1 MMLRT
6 RAWLLAALAA
16 APGWSQDFSLTST
29 TFAQMWKQ
37 DTPGFDKAN
46 FVPVTQ
52 FLALDATNLYRD
64 EISLHLFGWGRADL
78 ADASLP
84 RDKKSDGDLAYGYI
98 SYRFKEANAEIKAGR
113 FTVNQGVAIEQVDG
127 VSLSADLR
135 NGFTVSA
142 FGGRPVLYKVRD
154 YVSNKDYE
162 FQRDVIVGARLG
174 LRIPKFGEV
183 GVSYLMDGT
192 KPAKD
197 LPIPSSTDYTR
208 EQVGFDLRIAPHAS
222 FDLVGRTVLDVA
234 DHTET
239 AATKANKPSK
249 IAEHD
254 YAATVRFSGK
264 MSFTGTF
271 TERNYYAFF
280 AGSNLP
286 NLFRQSEKDKFKAWG
301 GSFAY
306 GAGGPV
312 EVVADYR
319 HTNRETY
326 GDANRYGAELR
337 WNLEKQKVQTGFG
350 YHRVSASDARV
361 GDATTLAYGFSH
373 HEVRAWAMAERG
385 KLSASLDGIFHS
397 YDDKKNP
404 YLAGRSTVFEVIGS
418 LGWQATA
425 NFKFSGDLSY
435 GANPLNKSEVR
446 GLLRAEYRFM
456 SGKKGGGK

>member
-1 MMLRT
+1 MRPRT
-6 RAWLLAALAA
+6 QAVLLAALAA
-16 APGWSQDFSLTST
+16 MPGWSQDFSLTST
-29 TFAQMWKQ
+29 TFAQVWKQ
-37 DTPGFDKAN
+37 DAPGFEKSSFA
-46 FVPVTQ
+46 PATQ
-52 FLALDATNLYRD
+52 FLGLDVTNLYRD
-64 EISLHLFGWGRADL
+64 GISLHLFGWGRADL
-78 ADASLP
+78 GDASLP
-84 RDKKSDGDLAYGYI
+84 GGRKSDGDLAYGYL

-135 NGFTVSA
+135 NGFTLSA

-174 LRIPKFGEV
+174 LRIPKFGEI

-197 LPIPSSTDYTR
+197 LPIPSATDYTR
-208 EQVGFDLRIAPHAS
+208 EQVGFDLRIAPHAA

-239 AATKANKPSK
+239 PATKANKPST

-254 YAATVRFSGK
+254 YAATVRFAGK
-264 MSFTGTF
+264 ASFTGSF

-286 NLFRQSEKDKFKAWG
+286 SLFRQSEKDKFKAWS

-312 EVVADYR
+312 EVVADYK

-350 YHRVSASDARV
+350 YHRVSAADAPV

-373 HEVRAWAMAERG
+373 SEFRAWAMAERG
-385 KLSASLDGIFHS
+385 KFLASLDGIFHT

-404 YLAGRSTVFEVIGS
+404 YLSGKSTVFEVVGS
-418 LGWQATA
+418 LGWQATE
-425 NFKFSGDLSY
+425 NFRFSGDLSY
-435 GANPLNKSEVR
+435 GANPLNKKEVR

-456 SGKKGGGK
+456 SAKKGGGK